1 MNSYSIF
8 LFKDENITLPYD
20 NYTQLEYLKQI
31 FYFNRLSK
39 VLINEI
45 GSLSNSFVSKLDTVS
60 FITGYGLNTI
70 LSNIFAPI
78 LLPIQ

>member
-8 LFKDENITLPYD
+8 LFKDENNCHKEKITLPYD

-60 FITGYGLNTI
+60 FITGYGLNNPLAELI
-70 LSNIFAPI
+70 
-78 LLPIQ
+78 